1 MEKFASQIDSA
12 VKNKLDS
19 YVKESGRKKQDVVNE
34 ALKQYLDRVA
44 VRPVFLE
51 AADRVLSNPNVRELV
66 RRLSK

>member
-51 AADRVLSNPNVRELV
+51 ATDRVLSNPNVRELV